1 MGGITEIYNGG
12 LKAYDSIGNDSY
24 ARCCYSRAS
33 AFGLG
38 AWLETLD
45 LSSAKTIGANAFN
58 GCKRLESLTM
68 NAVETLGEGS
78 FKYTDALDSL
88 TLPATIKNIEDIRFG
103 ICKNGNKSGAKI
115 TIWQQL
121 HRLLTVRHLPVYLV

>member
-12 LKAYDSIGNDSY
+12 LKAYDSIETIHMPDVVTVG
-24 ARCCYSRAS
+24 AS

-68 NAVETLGEGS
+68 RCSRDTGRRDPLNT
-78 FKYTDALDSL
+78 
-88 TLPATIKNIEDIRFG
+88 
-103 ICKNGNKSGAKI
+103 
-115 TIWQQL
+115 QM
-121 HRLLTVRHLPVYLV
+121 RLIA